1 MRSFQLGEAL
11 KLDELG
17 PIIVNPDGTTRRI
30 ANWDSLSRQE
40 RESAWRLISARNRL
54 RIERLRGQEVGEESD
69 SIARDTIEG
78 KSE

>member
-1 MRSFQLGEAL
+1 M
-11 KLDELG
+11 DDLG

-54 RIERLRGQEVGEESD
+54 RIERLRAQEVGEESD
-69 SIARDTIEG
+69 NTGSDTIEG